1 MRQGVRPAPV
11 RVGQG
16 VDLHRYTDD
25 PARVLVLGG
34 VRFPGE
40 RGLHGHSDADVIAH
54 AATEALLAAAGLGDI
69 GQQFPDTDP
78 RYRGADSIELLRI
91 ATERV
96 RAAGWEPGNV
106 SCAVV
111 LDRPKLAPVK
121 EEMQQRLSE
130 AAGCEVTVA
139 GRRSEGIGSL
149 GRGEGVVCFA
159 VAVVMRSEDAG

>member
-1 MRQGVRPAPV
+1 MRQGVHPAPV

-16 VDLHRYTDD
+16 VDLHRFSDD
-25 PARVLVLGG
+25 PDRVLVLGG
-34 VRFPGE
+34 VAFPGE

-78 RYRGADSIELLRI
+78 RYRGADSLQLLRV
-91 ATERV
+91 AAGLA

-106 SCAVV
+106 SCSVV

-121 EEMQQRLSE
+121 DEMQRRLSD

-139 GRRSEGIGSL
+139 GRRTEGIGSL
-149 GRGEGVVCFA
+149 GRAEGVVCFA
-159 VAVVMRSEDAG
+159 VAVVMRNEDVL